1 MIVINKIFLFSFFIV
16 LIVFM
21 VFFLFF
27 LKLYSSESKP
37 SDTNSEKENIKNL
50 DNTSNGDSDD
60 NSTKS
65 WWKKLLKYFLMAV
78 FGFGAFVLLL
88 LIVDYS
94 FYQRD
99 LENFNAFQGDFQE
112 YFRLANA
119 VEMSESSLNEYN
131 NIARINN
138 FWADKFPDPED
149 TYQVILNLRDWASDK
164 EAQAAWKLVKQRII
178 ELKEAS

>member
-1 MIVINKIFLFSFFIV
+1 MIVIDNIFLFSFFRA
-16 LIVFM
+16 LIVFI
-21 VFFLFF
+21 VFFFF

-37 SDTNSEKENIKNL
+37 SDTSSEKENIKNL

-99 LENFNAFQGDFQE
+99 LENFNAFQKDIHE
-112 YFRLANA
+112 YFRLADA

-131 NIARINN
+131 NIVRINN
-138 FWADKFPDPED
+138 FWADKFPDPEN
-149 TYQVILNLRDWASDK
+149 TYQVISNLSEWASNK

-178 ELKEAS
+178 ELKGAS

>member
-1 MIVINKIFLFSFFIV
+1 MIVIDNIFLFSFFRA
-16 LIVFM
+16 LIVFI
-21 VFFLFF
+21 VFFFF

-37 SDTNSEKENIKNL
+37 SDTSSEKENIKNL

-99 LENFNAFQGDFQE
+99 LENFNAFQKDIHE
-112 YFRLANA
+112 YFRLADA

-131 NIARINN
+131 NIVRINN
-138 FWADKFPDPED
+138 F
-149 TYQVILNLRDWASDK
+149 
-164 EAQAAWKLVKQRII
+164 
-178 ELKEAS
+178 

>member
-1 MIVINKIFLFSFFIV
+1 MVIIDKIFLPSLFTA
-16 LIVFM
+16 LIVFI

-27 LKLYSSESKP
+27 LKFYSSDSKS
-37 SDTNSEKENIKNL
+37 SDTGSEKENIKNL
-50 DNTSNGDSDD
+50 DNTPNGDSDD
-60 NSTKS
+60 NSTTS
-65 WWKKLLKYFLMAV
+65 WWKKLLKYFLMAI
-78 FGFGAFVLLL
+78 FGLSAFVLLL

-99 LENFNAFQGDFQE
+99 LENFNAFQKDIHE

-131 NIARINN
+131 DIARINN
-138 FWADKFPDPED
+138 FWADRFQDPEN
-149 TYQVILNLRDWASDK
+149 TPQVISSLSEWASNK

>member
-1 MIVINKIFLFSFFIV
+1 MVVIDKIFLFNFFRT
-16 LIVFM
+16 LIVFV
-21 VFFLFF
+21 VFFYFF

-78 FGFGAFVLLL
+78 FGLGAFVLLL

-99 LENFNAFQGDFQE
+99 LENFNAFQKDIHE
-112 YFRLANA
+112 YFRLAGA

-138 FWADKFPDPED
+138 FWADKFSDPEN
-149 TYQVILNLRDWASDK
+149 TYQVILNLSEWASN
-164 EAQAAWKLVKQRII
+164 EEVQAAWKLVKQRII

>member
-1 MIVINKIFLFSFFIV
+1 MVIIDEIFLFSLFRA
-16 LIVFM
+16 LIVFI

-27 LKLYSSESKP
+27 LKFYSSDSKS
-37 SDTNSEKENIKNL
+37 SDTSSEKENIKNL
-50 DNTSNGDSDD
+50 DNTANGDSDD

-78 FGFGAFVLLL
+78 FGLGAFVLLL

-99 LENFNAFQGDFQE
+99 LENFNAFQKDIHE

-131 NIARINN
+131 DIARINN
-138 FWADKFPDPED
+138 LWADKFPDPEN
-149 TYQVILNLRDWASDK
+149 TYQVISALSEWASNK
-164 EAQAAWKLVKQRII
+164 EVQAAWKLVKQRII

>member
-1 MIVINKIFLFSFFIV
+1 MVIIDKIFLFSLFRA
-16 LIVFM
+16 LIVFI

-27 LKLYSSESKP
+27 LKFYSSDSKS
-37 SDTNSEKENIKNL
+37 SDTSSEKENIKNL
-50 DNTSNGDSDD
+50 DNTPNGDSDD
-60 NSTKS
+60 NSTTS
-65 WWKKLLKYFLMAV
+65 WWKKLLKYFLMAI

-99 LENFNAFQGDFQE
+99 VENFNAFQKDIHE
-112 YFRLANA
+112 YIRLADA
-119 VEMSESSLNEYN
+119 VEMSESYTNEYN
-131 NIARINN
+131 NIVRINN
-138 FWADKFPDPED
+138 FWADRFPDPEN
-149 TYQVILNLRDWASDK
+149 TPQVISTLSEWASNK

>member
-1 MIVINKIFLFSFFIV
+1 MVVIDKIFLFSFFRA

-21 VFFLFF
+21 VFFFF

-37 SDTNSEKENIKNL
+37 SDTSSEKENIKNL

-65 WWKKLLKYFLMAV
+65 WWKKLLKYFLMTV
-78 FGFGAFVLLL
+78 FGLGAFILLL

-99 LENFNAFQGDFQE
+99 LENFNAFQENIHE
-112 YFRLANA
+112 YFRLADA

-131 NIARINN
+131 NIVRINN
-138 FWADKFPDPED
+138 F
-149 TYQVILNLRDWASDK
+149 
-164 EAQAAWKLVKQRII
+164 
-178 ELKEAS
+178 

>member
-1 MIVINKIFLFSFFIV
+1 MIVIDKIFLFSLFKP
-16 LIVFM
+16 LIVYM

-27 LKLYSSESKP
+27 LKLYSSENKS
-37 SDTNSEKENIKNL
+37 SDTSSEKKSIKNL
-50 DNTSNGDSDD
+50 DNISNGDSDD

-99 LENFNAFQGDFQE
+99 LENFNAFQKDIHE

-119 VEMSESSLNEYN
+119 VERSESSINEYN

-138 FWADKFPDPED
+138 FWADKFPDPEN
-149 TYQVILNLRDWASDK
+149 TYQVISNLSEWASNK